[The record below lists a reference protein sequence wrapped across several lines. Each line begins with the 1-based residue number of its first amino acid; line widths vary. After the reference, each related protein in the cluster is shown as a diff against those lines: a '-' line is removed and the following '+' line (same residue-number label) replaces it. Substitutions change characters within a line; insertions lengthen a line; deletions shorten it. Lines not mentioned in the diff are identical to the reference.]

1 MDYPCNC
8 KEMIWMVDNNQVF
21 KKEKSR
27 WMLTWKEL
35 DKDKNRG
42 INIEQFGVVIHYCMF
57 CGKKIS
63 Y

>member
-1 MDYPCNC
+1 MDCPCDC
-8 KEMIWMVDNNQVF
+8 KEMIWMTRSNKVF
-21 KKEKSR
+21 QKQENR
-27 WMLTWKEL
+27 WMLTWREL
-35 DKDKNRG
+35 DKDNDKG